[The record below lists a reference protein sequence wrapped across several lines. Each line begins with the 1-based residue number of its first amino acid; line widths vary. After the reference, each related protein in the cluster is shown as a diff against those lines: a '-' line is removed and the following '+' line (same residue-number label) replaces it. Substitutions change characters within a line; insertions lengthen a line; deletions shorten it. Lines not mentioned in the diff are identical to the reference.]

1 MGMAEMN
8 SGAELNERESGTYG
22 GQMELGSGGT
32 WQVTVT
38 AERGGKL
45 VLTKLVNLTVTGGM

>member
-1 MGMAEMN
+1 MAEMN

-32 WQVTVT
+32 SQVTVT